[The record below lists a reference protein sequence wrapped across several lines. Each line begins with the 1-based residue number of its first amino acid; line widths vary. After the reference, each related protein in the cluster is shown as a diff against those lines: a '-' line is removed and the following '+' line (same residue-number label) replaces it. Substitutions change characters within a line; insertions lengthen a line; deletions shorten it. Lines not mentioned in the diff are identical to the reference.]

1 MPRRIILHAGFHKT
15 GTTTLQATLR
25 ENRAALKKHIALR
38 LRWHLKDL
46 LSATRGYSTWRDP
59 LTMLKV
65 QDRFEAMLNELPGM
79 PRRSLI
85 ISSEELCGHLPGR
98 GDLMDYS
105 AAPVLLY
112 AFWDSARQR
121 FPKADILIYLTTRA
135 SGAWLRSAWAEHVK
149 SSGMTL
155 DYPAFETKYAA
166 AAKLEE
172 MVQEIASRVPAPVH
186 HAALEDC
193 ADLPLG
199 TADPLLDLCDI
210 PLALRGTLH
219 APPPAN
225 TRLEDDILRQMLQ
238 INRTHDGAEAR
249 NAAKAA
255 LLNKVQDK

>member
-25 ENRAALKKHIALR
+25 ENRSALKKHIALR
-38 LRWHLKDL
+38 LRWHLKEL

-65 QDRFEAMLNELPGM
+65 QDRFERMLNDLPGM

-112 AFWDSARQR
+112 AFWDSIRQR

-135 SGAWLRSAWAEHVK
+135 PDAWLRSAWSEHVK
-149 SSGMTL
+149 SSGMTM
-155 DYPAFETKYAA
+155 DFAAFERKYAEA
-166 AAKLEE
+166 AELDA
-172 MVQEIASRVPAPVH
+172 MAQEIASRVPAPVH

-193 ADLPLG
+193 TDLPLG
-199 TADPLLDLCDI
+199 TADPLLDLCEI
-210 PLALRGTLH
+210 PLALRSTLH
-219 APPPAN
+219 APAPAN
-225 TRLEDDILRQMLQ
+225 TRLEDDILQQMLQ
-238 INRTHDGAEAR
+238 INRTHDGAETR

-255 LLNKVQDK
+255 LLNKVQDR